1 MTPQQ
6 QYLQAIDDFNTMS
19 DFKIIY
25 PSENVIHK
33 LIKYTSEIHE
43 KMKDLDIYESI
54 RKRGYSDDH
63 LATEI
68 GLFVLHLNQQTLNVL
83 KT

>member
-25 PSENVIHK
+25 PSEIVIQK

-83 KT
+83 